1 MYKLTKKEESVLRKL
16 NTPKKIQ
23 DFLDKIPINFD
34 YKKDTC
40 MSPRVVLGKRKCHC
54 IEGAI
59 FAAACLKLQGKPA
72 LIIHLK
78 ANNHDYDHVIAVFKE
93 AGHWGAISKTN
104 HTVLRYRD
112 PIYKSIK
119 ELVMSYFHEYTD
131 KKGRKNLRSYSK
143 PLNLSRFDK
152 KNWLT
157 SEKDLWHID
166 SYLNKVKHFKLFN
179 KKQLRKLRN
188 ADKIV
193 IKMDRITEY
202 SPGKKS
208 RNKFKIR
215 KL

>member
-40 MSPRVVLGKRKCHC
+40 MSPRVVLRKNKCHC

-72 LIIHLK
+72 LIVHLK
-78 ANNHDYDHVIAVFKE
+78 ANKNDDDHVIAVFKQG
-93 AGHWGAISKTN
+93 AWGAISKTN

-112 PIYKSIK
+112 PIYKSIR

-143 PLNLSRFDK
+143 PLNLAIFDK

-157 SEKDLWHID
+157 SEKDLWYID
-166 SYLNKVKHFKLFN
+166 SFLDKVKHFKLVD
-179 KKQLRKLRN
+179 KKQTKNLRKAEKFVRQV
-188 ADKIV
+188 DKITQY
-193 IKMDRITEY
+193 K
-202 SPGKKS
+202 PGKKN
-208 RNKFKIR
+208 RFKIQ
-215 KL
+215 KIS